1 MDGDQIMPQIA
12 PAPRD
17 ILVRKG
23 KPSAFFGT
31 PLLSYLTL
39 LRCDSVIV
47 AGTATSGC
55 VRATVTD
62 AFSHNFR
69 VTVVEDGCFERS
81 QASHAVSLLDMH
93 AKYADVVPS
102 GEVLDYLR
110 GLPKGLFELPSGQP

>member
-1 MDGDQIMPQIA
+1 MARGTTSS
-12 PAPRD
+12 
-17 ILVRKG
+17 
-23 KPSAFFGT
+23 SA
-31 PLLSYLTL
+31 
-39 LRCDSVIV
+39 
-47 AGTATSGC
+47 
-55 VRATVTD
+55 ATVTD

-110 GLPKGLFELPSGQP
+110 GIPKGLFELPSGQP